1 MLHERKRLVEETH
14 YYADGLKM
22 EALCAKAYNK
32 PHNAFGYQGDYSEE
46 EEETGYNEFDLRL
59 YDPQTGR
66 WISTDPYDQFASPY
80 IGMGNDPVN
89 IVDPDGGFVWDAMA
103 MVWGGIGGLISGGV
117 IAMANGEDPVKG
129 ALLGAVGGTALG
141 ALVGN
146 FAAGGSSAAVTA
158 GATVGA
164 NLGKG
169 FLGSGNGGRGSVNL
183 ERFDNDDIINVN
195 TKTKEVVVDHTD
207 GDADVV
213 SIDGQKPIKVQK
225 GVTEQKYKQ
234 AGYDIFH
241 PTPVGMKAT
250 DIGLGVLLGTRLLI
264 TIVKTVF
271 TADKSEFDVSK
282 TYMDPKQ
289 MSPYIRELESGFKDA
304 GSKIPASQ
312 KLTPNQLNALSE
324 NLKQTITK
332 TIPNAKTNEAII
344 NQLSNPRWRFI
355 DQVPGGREAI
365 NTAIKGKNIVFPF

>member
-1 MLHERKRLVEETH
+1 
-14 YYADGLKM
+14 M

-32 PHNAFGYQGDYSEE
+32 PHNAFGYQGDYSEG

-241 PTPVGMKAT
+241 PTPVGMKVT